1 MLKSVKHLVND
12 CFLRGILVN
21 IVGIREKESFKS
33 VRPLTGFIGGNI
45 FDERVILNKHL
56 AGHAEGEEFVRA
68 FQYSV
73 RNKLV
78 GHCFDCQS
86 LGNLQLNDFSRRH
99 TAANRIHNVRNAHV
113 AGKDICPRLQAAGF
127 TDKVNVNLENGF
139 VRNQTG

>member
-1 MLKSVKHLVND
+1 M
-12 CFLRGILVN
+12 
-21 IVGIREKESFKS
+21 
-33 VRPLTGFIGGNI
+33 
-45 FDERVILNKHL
+45 ILNKHL

-78 GHCFDCQS
+78 GHCFDRQS

-113 AGKDICPRLQAAGF
+113 AGKDICSRLQTAGF
-127 TDKVNVNLENGF
+127 TDKVNVNLE
-139 VRNQTG
+139 TG